1 MLSCVCRNRNWILL
15 LSCKIITRSKNSC
28 AMYKF
33 FLLIRTNDFDVLCFT
48 HTKNICEG
56 FSYTCV
62 RLKDPYAQ
70 RIPVRYKILCKD
82 V

>member
-1 MLSCVCRNRNWILL
+1 MLLCVCKNSNWILL
-15 LSCKIITRSKNSC
+15 LNCKITRSNNGC
-28 AMYKF
+28 AMYKI
-33 FLLIRTNDFDVLCFT
+33 FLPIRVNDFDVLCFM

-70 RIPVRYKILCKD
+70 RISVWYKTLCKH

>member
-1 MLSCVCRNRNWILL
+1 
-15 LSCKIITRSKNSC
+15 
-28 AMYKF
+28 MYKI
-33 FLLIRTNDFDVLCFT
+33 FLPIRTHDFDVLCFM

-70 RIPVRYKILCKD
+70 RIPVWYKILCKD